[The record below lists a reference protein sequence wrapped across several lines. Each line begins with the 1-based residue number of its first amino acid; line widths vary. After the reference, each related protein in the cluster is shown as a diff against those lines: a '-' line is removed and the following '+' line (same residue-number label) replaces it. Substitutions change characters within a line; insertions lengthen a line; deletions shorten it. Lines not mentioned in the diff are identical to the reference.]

1 MEINHLLDRLDDV
14 RKHGNGRYMARCP
27 SHMDKTAS
35 LAITDKDGVLLLRC
49 FAGCETHWVVSGMGL
64 QMSDLFPKS
73 TKGSGKSIRSRW
85 SASQILAALSESMSE
100 VAFYLERQRYRNL
113 TNEEAQ
119 RLRIHTNKVIIL
131 CNEGLRHA

>member
-1 MEINHLLDRLDDV
+1 MDINQLLDRLEGV

-27 SHMDKTAS
+27 SHKDKTAS

-73 TKGSGKSIRSRW
+73 IRDKGKPIRSRW
-85 SASQILAALSESMSE
+85 SASQILAALGESMSE
-100 VAFYLERQRYRNL
+100 VAFYLERQRHKTL
-113 TNEEAQ
+113 TAEEFT
-119 RLRIHTNKVIIL
+119 RLRLYTNKVIIL
-131 CNEGLRHA
+131 CNEGLRHV

>member
-1 MEINHLLDRLDDV
+1 MNIDQILDRLEEV

-27 SHMDKTAS
+27 SHIDKTAS
-35 LAITDKDGVLLLRC
+35 LGISDKDGVILLKC

-64 QMSDLFPKS
+64 QMSDLFPETIKR
-73 TKGSGKSIRSRW
+73 SGKPFRSRW
-85 SASQILAALSESMSE
+85 SASQILTALGESMSE
-100 VAFYLERQRYRNL
+100 VSFYLERQRYKKL

-119 RLRIHTNKVIIL
+119 RLRIHSNKVIIL